1 MIFNYI
7 KIAFRNIRKNK
18 GYAFI
23 NIVGLALGLAVFSLI
38 TSFVEFH
45 FSFDEF
51 HKDADSIYSIV
62 KVLPSGEG
70 GERHTARTRTPLMQ
84 YLLND
89 FPEIE
94 DATRL
99 IPLDEYAV
107 RHGAKKFYERSGTA
121 WCVDP
126 NFLSFFT
133 FETIAG
139 DPTTALSEPNSVVLT
154 ESVAQKYFGNGNPI
168 GQTLSVKLYSK
179 LNVVVKGITKDAPSN
194 SSFKYGMLISLN
206 TLTVNWD
213 TNWQFGCTTF
223 IQIDKQALSL
233 KLEQRF
239 PAFIKK
245 NISNLEVRPKSL
257 YLLPLS
263 DIHHKSWPLI
273 RGMWHAEPQTFLL
286 MTLAVGTAIL
296 LVVCFNFMSL
306 ATAQY
311 MARAGEVGMRK
322 VVGGSRLLIICQFLG
337 ESVLI
342 AFMAFPLAILFNET
356 LQLPFNAI
364 WEHEVLSMVGPG
376 LLSSPMLLLKLFGV
390 TILLGLVAGSYPA
403 FYLSR
408 LNPAQFLKG
417 NLLTGRKGSII
428 RQLLVASQFTVSICL
443 VIGAILT
450 IQQQEYLLSL
460 DLGYNRDQVIVAR
473 VGYGKFS
480 PNLESFKN
488 ELKRHPNIVAVSS
501 ASYMPVNW
509 GTEYRVTPEGKTE
522 NEGWNWNA
530 YGVDYDYIELLEM
543 EIVNGRSFSRDYD
556 DKDSFIINQ
565 TAARQLGWK
574 DPIGKQLSFR
584 FRKGVIVGIV
594 RDFHFTNLFQDIFP
608 SVLFLRTDFLN
619 FLHIKI
625 SDVPISEVIRAI
637 EEKWRDFIPDLPFEY
652 WTLDDAFSNRYTIVR
667 KWGLM
672 IGTIGAIG
680 IFFSCL
686 GLLGLASHAVRRRT
700 KEIGIRKAH
709 GAAVS
714 SIIRLLLK
722 GFFRLIVLANII
734 AWSLSYYLGK
744 KIITWGWAYPMDLDI
759 GVYIFAGVLSF
770 LVTFLA
776 VIFQTYK
783 AATANPVEAL
793 RYE

>member
-1 MIFNYI
+1 MIINYF
-7 KIAFRNIRKNK
+7 KIAFRNILKNK
-18 GYAFI
+18 GYSFI
-23 NIVGLALGLAVFSLI
+23 NIVGLSLGLAVFSLI
-38 TSFVEFH
+38 ASFVEFH

-51 HKDADSIYSIV
+51 HKDADSIYSLV
-62 KVLPSGEG
+62 QVLPSGEG

-89 FPEIE
+89 FPEIV

-99 IPLDEYAV
+99 IPLDEYVV
-107 RHGAKKFYERSGTA
+107 RHSHKKFYERTGTA

-154 ESVAQKYFGNGNPI
+154 ESAARKYFGNDNPI
-168 GQTLSVKLYSK
+168 GQTLTVKLYSN
-179 LNVVVKGITKDAPSN
+179 LNVVVKGVTKDVPSN
-194 SSFKYGMLISLN
+194 SSFKYGMLISLDSL
-206 TLTVNWD
+206 TLDWD
-213 TNWQFGCTTF
+213 TNWHFGCTTF
-223 IQIDKQALSL
+223 IRLDKRAHPA
-233 KLEQRF
+233 KLEQKF
-239 PAFIKK
+239 PPFIEK
-245 NISNLEVRPKSL
+245 NISHLEVRPKSL
-257 YLLPLS
+257 YLLALA

-273 RGMWHAEPQTFLL
+273 RGMWHAEPHTLL
-286 MTLAVGTAIL
+286 LVTLAIGIAIL
-296 LVVCFNFMSL
+296 LIVCFNFMNL

-311 MARAGEVGMRK
+311 MARTGEVGMRK
-322 VVGGSRLLIICQFLG
+322 VVGGSRLQLICQFLG

-342 AFMAFPLAILFNET
+342 ALIAFPVTIIFNEI

-376 LLSSPMLLLKLFGV
+376 LLSNPIMLLKLFGV
-390 TILLGLVAGSYPA
+390 TILLGIFAGSYPA

-408 LNPAQFLKG
+408 LKPAQFLKG
-417 NLLTGRKGSII
+417 NLLAGKKGSII
-428 RQLLVASQFTVSICL
+428 RQILVASQFTVSICL
-443 VIGAILT
+443 VIFSIFS
-450 IQQQEYLLSL
+450 IKQQEYLFSL
-460 DLGYNRDQVIVAR
+460 DLGYNRDQVLVAR

-501 ASYMPVNW
+501 ASYIPVNW
-509 GTEYRVTPEGKTE
+509 GTEYRVIPEDKTE

-530 YGVDYDYIELLEM
+530 YGVDYDFIELLEM
-543 EIVNGRSFSRDYD
+543 EIVTGRSFSRHYD

-565 TAARQLGWK
+565 TAARQLGWE
-574 DPIGKQLSFR
+574 DPIGKQLSVR

-594 RDFHFTNLFQDIFP
+594 KDFHFKNLFQDIFP
-608 SVLFLRTDFLN
+608 SVIFLRTDFLN

-625 SDVPISEVIRAI
+625 SDIPISDVIRYI
-637 EEKWRDFIPDLPFEY
+637 EEKWSNFIPDLPFEY

-686 GLLGLASHAVRRRT
+686 GLLGLASYAVQRKT

-709 GAAVS
+709 GATVS
-714 SIIRLLLK
+714 SILRLLLK
-722 GFFRLIVLANII
+722 GFLRLIVLANII
-734 AWSLSYYLGK
+734 ACPVSYYVGK
-744 KIITWGWAYPMDLDI
+744 KVLEWGWAYPMDVGI
-759 GVYIFAGVLSF
+759 GVFIFAGLLSF
-770 LVTFLA
+770 LVTFFA

-783 AATANPVEAL
+783 AATANPVDSL

>member
-1 MIFNYI
+1 MITNYL

-18 GYAFI
+18 GYSFI
-23 NIVGLALGLAVFSLI
+23 NIVGLALGLAVFSLVA
-38 TSFVEFH
+38 SFVEFH

-51 HKDADSIYSIV
+51 HKDVDSIYSV
-62 KVLPSGEG
+62 VQALPSGEG

-84 YLLND
+84 YLLRD
-89 FPEIE
+89 FPEIIK
-94 DATRL
+94 ATRL
-99 IPLDEYAV
+99 IPLDEYVV
-107 RHGAKKFYERSGTA
+107 RHRDKKFYERTGTA

-154 ESVAQKYFGNGNPI
+154 ESVARKYFGNDNPI
-168 GQTLSVKLYSK
+168 GQTLTVKLYSN
-179 LNVVVKGITKDAPSN
+179 LNVVVKGVTKDVPSN
-194 SSFKYGMLISLN
+194 SSFKFGMLISLN
-206 TLTVNWD
+206 SLTLDWD
-213 TNWQFGCTTF
+213 TNWQFWCTTF
-223 IQIDKQALSL
+223 IGLDKHAHSA
-233 KLEQRF
+233 KLEQKF
-239 PAFIKK
+239 PTFIEK
-245 NISNLEVRPKSL
+245 NISHLKVRPKSL
-257 YLLPLS
+257 YLLPLA
-263 DIHHKSWPLI
+263 DIHHKSFPFI

-286 MTLAVGTAIL
+286 MTLAIGIAIL
-296 LVVCFNFMSL
+296 LVVCFNFMNL

-311 MARAGEVGMRK
+311 MARTGEVSMRK
-322 VVGGSRLLIICQFLG
+322 VVGGSRLQLTCQFLG

-342 AFMAFPLAILFNET
+342 ALIAFPVTIIFNEI

-376 LLSSPMLLLKLFGV
+376 LLSSPIMLVKLFSI
-390 TILLGLVAGSYPA
+390 TILLGIFAGSYPA

-408 LNPAQFLKG
+408 LKPAKFLKG
-417 NLLTGRKGSII
+417 NLLSGKKGSII
-428 RQLLVASQFTVSICL
+428 RQILVVSQFTVSICL
-443 VIGAILT
+443 VIFAIFS
-450 IQQQEYLLSL
+450 IKQQEYLFNL
-460 DLGYNRDQVIVAR
+460 DLGYSRDQVIVAR

-488 ELKRHPNIVAVSS
+488 ELKSHPDIVAVSS

-509 GTEYRVTPEGKTE
+509 GTEYRVIPEGKTE

-530 YGVDYDYIELLEM
+530 YGVDYDFIELM
-543 EIVNGRSFSRDYD
+543 EIEIVKGRSFSRDYD
-556 DKDSFIINQ
+556 DKESFIINQ
-565 TAARQLGWK
+565 TAARQLDWE
-574 DPIGKQLSFR
+574 DPIGKQLSVR
-584 FRKGVIVGIV
+584 FKKGVIVGIV
-594 RDFHFTNLFQDIFP
+594 KDFHFKNLFQDIFP

-625 SDVPISEVIRAI
+625 SDVPISKVIKYI
-637 EEKWRDFIPDLPFEY
+637 EEKWSNFVPDLPFEY
-652 WTLDDAFSNRYTIVR
+652 WTLDDAFSNRYSIIR

-686 GLLGLASHAVRRRT
+686 GLLGLASYAVQRRT

-709 GAAVS
+709 GATVS
-714 SIIRLLLK
+714 SILRLLLK
-722 GFFRLIVLANII
+722 GFLRLIVLANII
-734 AWSLSYYLGK
+734 AWPVSYYTGK
-744 KIITWGWAYPMDLDI
+744 KVTEWGWAYPMDVGI
-759 GVYIFAGVLSF
+759 GVFVFAGVLSF
-770 LVTFLA
+770 LVTFFA

-783 AATANPVEAL
+783 AATTNPVDSL